1 MMTKI
6 KALLVSFGYR
16 KVDETMYLKPMG
28 FVGMVAKI
36 DDENLTLSSNFFK
49 KHDDNELL
57 TWNSKN
63 LNISELTEMEL
74 DKASYK
80 FALAEEEIF
89 HKVYG
94 GKPFN
99 SITAQEVVMVQE
111 GIL

>member
-1 MMTKI
+1 MTKI

-28 FVGMVAKI
+28 FVGMVARI
-36 DDENLTLSSNFFK
+36 NNEELTLFSSFLNK
-49 KHDDNELL
+49 NEKIV
-57 TWNSKN
+57 TWNSKS
-63 LNISELTEMEL
+63 LNISEITEMEL
-74 DKASYK
+74 DEASYK

-99 SITAQEVVMVQE
+99 SITTQEVMMIEQGV
-111 GIL
+111 L

>member
-16 KVDETMYLKPMG
+16 KVDETMYLKPIG
-28 FVGMVAKI
+28 FVGMVARI
-36 DDENLTLSSNFFK
+36 NNEELTLFSSFFNK
-49 KHDDNELL
+49 NGKLV
-57 TWNSKN
+57 TWNSKS

-74 DKASYK
+74 EEASYK

-99 SITAQEVVMVQE
+99 SITAQEVVMVRE

>member
-1 MMTKI
+1 MITKI

-28 FVGMVAKI
+28 FVGMVARI
-36 DDENLTLSSNFFK
+36 NNEELTLFSSFFNK
-49 KHDDNELL
+49 KGKLV
-57 TWNSKN
+57 TWNSKS
-63 LNISELTEMEL
+63 LNISELTKIEL

-80 FALAEEEIF
+80 FAEAEEEIF

>member
-28 FVGMVAKI
+28 FVGMVARI
-36 DDENLTLSSNFFK
+36 NNEELTLFSSFLNK
-49 KHDDNELL
+49 NGKLH
-57 TWNSKN
+57 TWNSKS
-63 LNISELTEMEL
+63 LNISELTQMEL
-74 DKASYK
+74 DEASYK

-89 HKVYG
+89 HKIYG

-99 SITAQEVVMVQE
+99 SITAQEVMMIEQGV
-111 GIL
+111 L